1 MAKKDRHITLFVVS
15 RYEFKDKESGQPSGK
30 GFELRVVHV
39 VDETNKSRGTGVEKV
54 YFYENGT
61 KFISKVI
68 ETKDFAKLKEKW
80 PDVKYHLENPGPIP
94 PLPLPEPLGSGG
106 ELGGG
111 GLGGT
116 GLGGADLGGGLKKT
130 DDF

>member
-1 MAKKDRHITLFVVS
+1 MAKKDRHIVLFVID
-15 RYEFKDKESGQPSGK
+15 RFEFKDKDSGALTGK

-39 VDETNKSRGTGVEKV
+39 ISEDQKSRGAGVEKV
-54 YFYENGT
+54 YFYEGGT
-61 KFISKVI
+61 KSIPKVLQR
-68 ETKDFAKLKEKW
+68 KDLNKVWEKK
-80 PDVKYHLENPGPIP
+80 DEIKKFFDNPGPIP
-94 PLPLPEPLGSGG
+94 PLPLPEPLVGG